1 MKTAMRT
8 DATVDTYKS
17 GNATV
22 RIHPGTMTQAERQAA
37 VLPYARKM
45 VQAMHKKGS
54 RREV

>member
-1 MKTAMRT
+1 MTTAMRT

-45 VQAMHKKGS
+45 VQAMHKKE
-54 RREV
+54 RLQN